1 MRRPGTIGGRSGR
14 VTSSPAPVPRTPVTL
29 RSRIRGFIVAAAM
42 ILPLSVAASAA
53 AAPDPD
59 QAAADSGSA
68 YLVTQLVD
76 GTHVNFAGTSD
87 PDYGLTAD
95 VAIALAATGG
105 HDETLSRVVG
115 YLAAHVADYADPN
128 GAGAFPGPYSGA
140 TGKLALVAEIT
151 WQDPQALGGFDLL
164 TALTSHVCT
173 SADAASIAAGT
184 CTAVGDFYQAF
195 SGISQALGVLAL
207 ARGGVTVPASAVTRL
222 EQLQCSDGGF
232 SSVLIAPGSSCTSD
246 VDATGYATQAL
257 DLLPGATTVVQSAKS
272 YLLAAQGAGGGYTGA
287 AGVNANSTGLAVQ
300 ALLTLDGPGSDTA
313 ITAGLAFLL
322 TQQNSDGGFDPN
334 ATTNKSDA
342 RATTQA
348 VPALARA
355 SLTTLSDPVTA
366 VPPTPSPTK
375 SPTPSPTPTSTK
387 PTTSGSTAT
396 TSAAAAPGTNS
407 QAATTTAALQTV
419 SPLAATPEAE
429 LAATGLDRHRVGWAA
444 ALAGALVLGG
454 VGLLV
459 LSRRRPAN
467 AEGSRRRQAGGRRH

>member
-29 RSRIRGFIVAAAM
+29 RSRLRGFIVAAAM

-53 AAPDPD
+53 AAPDP
-59 QAAADSGSA
+59 AAADSGSA

-140 TGKLALVAEIT
+140 MGKLALVAEIT
-151 WQDPQALGGFDLL
+151 GQDPQALGGFDLL

-207 ARGGVTVPASAVTRL
+207 ARGGVTVPAGAVTRL

-272 YLLAAQGAGGGYTGA
+272 YLLAAQGAGGGFTGA

-300 ALLTLDGPGSDTA
+300 ALLTVGGPNTA

-322 TQQNSDGGFDPN
+322 TQQNSDGGFDPSS
-334 ATTNKSDA
+334 TTNKSDA

-348 VPALARA
+348 VPALART

-366 VPPTPSPTK
+366 VPPTSSPTK
-375 SPTPSPTPTSTK
+375 SPAPSPTPTSTK

-444 ALAGALVLGG
+444 ALAVSLVLGG

-459 LSRRRPAN
+459 LSRRRPAK